1 MVFAIEIMVNTF
13 LMATIFTSVHTK
25 GLKGL
30 GWIASGAIIGLDIF
44 LFSFVSGDAI
54 NQSGF

>member
-1 MVFAIEIMVNTF
+1 MVNTF